1 MKKERVIGIEPN
13 EHRTS
18 LAVLDI
24 GRKIVNNFSA
34 SLIGN
39 KEWGLSFDTG
49 ISCFN
54 RYLVAKIA
62 THSPPQPA
70 GRDVQTIER
79 RC

>member
-1 MKKERVIGIEPN
+1 MKMERVMGIEPN
-13 EHRTS
+13 EHRPS

-49 ISCFN
+49 ISRF
-54 RYLVAKIA
+54 
-62 THSPPQPA
+62 
-70 GRDVQTIER
+70 
-79 RC
+79 